1 MAAEQAHPGTDAYSM
16 AELMVCEMARNLAV
30 DDGTI
35 GGAGAGAVLAM
46 AANRLAVLTVAPN
59 IWWFCGGS
67 GSWNPTFSELP
78 LTSADPRA
86 AFGSEATNTMMQ
98 TVDMAMIGTV
108 WGYGFNGG
116 MQVDKYGNC
125 NMIGIGPY
133 DKLKVRGPGTV
144 GTIWTATITKY
155 YLYFWHHNKRVV
167 VDKVDFISSPGFLDG
182 GESRAKLCRPDSKG
196 PALVY
201 TPLCVMDFAEDSHR
215 LRLRSVNPGYAVK
228 DVIDNTG
235 CELIVPAHVPTT
247 KSPSET
253 ELFIL
258 RTQVD
263 RTRVLKDYRLTIG

>member
-1 MAAEQAHPGTDAYSM
+1 MAAAQANPGTNAYSM
-16 AELMVCEMARNLAV
+16 AEVMVCEMARNLAG

-86 AFGSEATNTMMQ
+86 AFGAEATNTMMQ

-133 DKLKVRGPGTV
+133 EKLKVRGPGTV

-167 VDKVDFISSPGFLDG
+167 VDKVDFVSSPGFLDG
-182 GESRAKLCRPDSKG
+182 GDSRWRKCRADSKG

-201 TPLCVMDFAEDSHR
+201 TPLCVMDFDETSHR
-215 LRLRSVNPGYAVK
+215 LRLRSVNPGYSVK

-235 CELIVPAHVPTT
+235 CEIIVPANVPTT
-247 KSPSET
+247 KAPSET

>member
-1 MAAEQAHPGTDAYSM
+1 MPATPAHPGTDRYSM
-16 AELMVCEMARNLAV
+16 AELMVCEMARNLAA

-46 AANRLAVLTVAPN
+46 AANRLAILTCAPN
-59 IWWFCGGS
+59 LWWFCGGS
-67 GSWNPTFSELP
+67 GGLNPTFDTLP
-78 LTSADPRA
+78 LSSADPRA
-86 AFGSEATNTMMQ
+86 AAGSEAVSTMQ
-98 TVDMAMIGTV
+98 NTVDLGMQGRA

-133 DKLKVRGPGTV
+133 ERMKVRGPGSV

-155 YLYFWHHNKRVV
+155 YLYFWHHNRRVV

-182 GESRAKLCRPDSKG
+182 GDSRWRKCRPDSQG

-201 TPLCVMDFAEDSHR
+201 TPACVMDFEETSHR
-215 LRLRSVNPGYAVK
+215 LRLRSVNPGYGVA
-228 DVIDNTG
+228 DVVANTG
-235 CELIVPAHVPTT
+235 CELIIPDVVPRTQE
-247 KSPSET
+247 PSEL

-263 RTRVLKDYRLTIG
+263 RTRVLRDYRLTVG